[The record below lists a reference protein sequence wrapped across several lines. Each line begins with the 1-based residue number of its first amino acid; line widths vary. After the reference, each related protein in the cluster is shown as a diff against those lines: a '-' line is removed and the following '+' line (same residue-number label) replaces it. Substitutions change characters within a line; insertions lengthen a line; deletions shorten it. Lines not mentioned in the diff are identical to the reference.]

1 MARGAVFWPRVRDEV
16 TTMNSDPLPFRN
28 KQDTNGAGSHDEAAP
43 DDATEV
49 TLDSAPVGPGRVT
62 ERLPPIAHPP
72 QEGLLDVAL
81 DLFPSETRQH
91 LRAAGRETAL
101 MATSLAGGLLKGL
114 AVTLNAVAEVLN
126 DYTTS
131 HSTVNDLE
139 AARRRRQRVDIEV
152 E

>member
-1 MARGAVFWPRVRDEV
+1 
-16 TTMNSDPLPFRN
+16 MNNDPIPFRN
-28 KQDTNGAGSHDEAAP
+28 KLETNGAGPHEAAP

-49 TLDSAPVGPGRVT
+49 TLDTEPAGPGRVT
-62 ERLPPIAHPP
+62 ERLPPFEHPA
-72 QEGLLDVAL
+72 QEGLLDAAL
-81 DLFPSETRQH
+81 DVLPAETQQH

-126 DYTTS
+126 DYTER
-131 HSTVNDLE
+131 HSSVNDLE
-139 AARRRRQRVDIEV
+139 AARQRRQRVDIEI